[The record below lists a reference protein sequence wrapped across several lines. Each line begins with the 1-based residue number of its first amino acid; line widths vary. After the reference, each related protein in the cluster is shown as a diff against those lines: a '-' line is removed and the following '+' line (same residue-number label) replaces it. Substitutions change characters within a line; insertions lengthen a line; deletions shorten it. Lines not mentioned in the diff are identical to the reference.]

1 MDEKELG
8 DLIFLILMSVIMIIM
23 FYIPLTIKAIKELKL
38 DIINRRIKK
47 LEKRLK
53 EIEIKE
59 K

>member
-1 MDEKELG
+1 
-8 DLIFLILMSVIMIIM
+8 MIIM
-23 FYIPLTIKAIKELKL
+23 FYISLTIKAIKELKL